1 MLYGR
6 YQHNVDAKGRL
17 FVPAKLREKLGESF
31 IVAAVLDRCI
41 CLYSI
46 DEWDELLG
54 GIAALPM
61 TQGRALMRQLTS
73 NAEDVSPDAQGRIL
87 LPKHL
92 LEYAGLE
99 KPALVIGAGKRA
111 EIWNP
116 DIYEEA
122 TKQLTPEALEEEFI
136 KLGF

>member
-6 YQHNVDAKGRL
+6 YRHNVDAKGRM
-17 FVPAKLREKLGESF
+17 FVPAKFREKLGEGF
-31 IVAAVLDRCI
+31 VAAAVLDKCI

-46 DEWDELLG
+46 SEFEELLA

-61 TQGRALMRQLTS
+61 TQGRELMRQLTP
-73 NAEDVSPDAQGRIL
+73 NAEDVTPDAQGRIL

-92 LEYAGLE
+92 LAYAGIE
-99 KPALVIGAGKRA
+99 KEAMVIGVGKRA

-116 DIYEEA
+116 EYLEA
-122 TKQLTPEALEEEFI
+122 TTQKLTPEALEEAFM

>member
-6 YQHNVDAKGRL
+6 YKHTVDAKGRM
-17 FVPAKLREKLGESF
+17 FVPAKLREKLGETF
-31 IVAAVLDRCI
+31 IAAAVLDRCI
-41 CLYSI
+41 CLYSTE
-46 DEWDELLG
+46 EWDALLG

-61 TQGRALMRQLTS
+61 TQGRSLMRQLTS

-92 LEYAGLE
+92 LAYAGLE
-99 KPALVIGAGKRA
+99 KETLVIGAGNRA

-116 DIYEEA
+116 DVFEE
-122 TKQLTPEALEEEFI
+122 TTQQITPEMMEQEFM

>member
-6 YQHNVDAKGRL
+6 YKHTVDAKGRM
-17 FVPAKLREKLGESF
+17 FVPAKLREKLGETF
-31 IVAAVLDRCI
+31 IAAAVLDRCI
-41 CLYSI
+41 CLYSTE
-46 DEWDELLG
+46 EWDALLG

-61 TQGRALMRQLTS
+61 TQGRSLMRQLTS

-92 LEYAGLE
+92 LAYAGLE
-99 KPALVIGAGKRA
+99 KETLVIGAGNRA

-116 DIYEEA
+116 EVFEE
-122 TKQLTPEALEEEFI
+122 TTQQITPEMMEQEFM